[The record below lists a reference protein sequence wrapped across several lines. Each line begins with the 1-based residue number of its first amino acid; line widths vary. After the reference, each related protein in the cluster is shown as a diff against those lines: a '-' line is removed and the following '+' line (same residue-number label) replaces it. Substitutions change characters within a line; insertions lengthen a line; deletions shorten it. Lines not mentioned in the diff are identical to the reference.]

1 MLHRD
6 AGATSQES
14 EVQDGG
20 SQPQMPAEGVI
31 TWQGKKENTISTLE
45 YPIKDKILSERK
57 TCNLPTKDF
66 VVCFPLRQMRQK
78 CILYNVFILRTQLE
92 IMSSQNGILVTY

>member
-31 TWQGKKENTISTLE
+31 TWQGKKENSIVICKMGACQT
-45 YPIKDKILSERK
+45 
-57 TCNLPTKDF
+57 
-66 VVCFPLRQMRQK
+66 V
-78 CILYNVFILRTQLE
+78 
-92 IMSSQNGILVTY
+92 NGIILFHAPFLH

>member
-20 SQPQMPAEGVI
+20 SQPQVPAEGVI
-31 TWQGKKENTISTLE
+31 TWQGKKENSISTLE

-57 TCNLPTKDF
+57 TCNLPKDF
-66 VVCFPLRQMRQK
+66 VFCFPLREMRIWIITFK
-78 CILYNVFILRTQLE
+78 IGSTFNI
-92 IMSSQNGILVTY
+92 SKAGSADKKSD